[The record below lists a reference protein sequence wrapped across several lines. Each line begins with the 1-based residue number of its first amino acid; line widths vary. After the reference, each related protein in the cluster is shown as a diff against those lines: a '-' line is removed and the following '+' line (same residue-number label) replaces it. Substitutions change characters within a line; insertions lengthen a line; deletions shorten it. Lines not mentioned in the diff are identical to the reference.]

1 MDDMVIPGD
10 STVYSIPF
18 VYCPPRV
25 KPMHGE
31 DVRLISGY
39 DVNAGGMTAVF
50 DELEVD
56 GELMSVCTDGECLYY
71 SDFGLERNWLVRM
84 SLSDSD
90 CVDILPAP
98 PGEHPSCNL
107 SDTHCVSNGQLFMVG
122 NGDCKLFRMRLLPG
136 VSDHLELSSC
146 RFRHPVDGLA
156 WEPVANLPL
165 EVIAIDVVARADD
178 KFQFV
183 CLGCDDGSERYS
195 IHFVD
200 YDGTEKIVPC
210 KDARMC
216 RFVPS
221 RDELVCVA
229 TNLMSSTVSWSII
242 LVDVW
247 CGSVLST
254 LDHTSPYGC
263 DPFLGC
269 HCYLTITEND
279 RVVVAQQHIRDREC
293 FFEVAVWQVGTRS

>member
-98 PGEHPSCNL
+98 P
-107 SDTHCVSNGQLFMVG
+107 
-122 NGDCKLFRMRLLPG
+122 
-136 VSDHLELSSC
+136 
-146 RFRHPVDGLA
+146 DGLA